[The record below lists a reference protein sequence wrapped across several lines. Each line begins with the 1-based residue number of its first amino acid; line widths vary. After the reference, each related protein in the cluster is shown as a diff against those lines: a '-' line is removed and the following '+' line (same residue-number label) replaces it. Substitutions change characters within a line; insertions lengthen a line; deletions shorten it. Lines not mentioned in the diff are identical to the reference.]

1 MHSNAPL
8 DHLRK
13 SLNKNSISGS
23 MKNDEVFNRRAAGSI
38 LELVIYLTLAQSG
51 CLDEDH
57 NLVHKP

>member
-23 MKNDEVFNRRAAGSI
+23 MKNDELFNRRAAGSI
-38 LELVIYLTLAQSG
+38 LELVTQLTFTLAGSL
-51 CLDEDH
+51 CEERR
-57 NLVHKP
+57 P

>member
-23 MKNDEVFNRRAAGSI
+23 MKNHEVSNRKAAGSI
-38 LELVIYLTLAQSG
+38 PELAIYLTLTQSG
-51 CLDEDH
+51 CLGEDH
-57 NLVHKP
+57 MP

>member
-23 MKNDEVFNRRAAGSI
+23 MKNDELFNRRAAGSI
-38 LELVIYLTLAQSG
+38 LESVTQLTSTLAGSL
-51 CLDEDH
+51 CEERR
-57 NLVHKP
+57 P

>member
-23 MKNDEVFNRRAAGSI
+23 MKNDEVCNRRAAGSI
-38 LELVIYLTLAQSG
+38 LELAIKLTSTLAG
-51 CLDEDH
+51 CLYEE
-57 NLVHKP
+57 PIP

>member
-23 MKNDEVFNRRAAGSI
+23 MKNDEVSNRRAAGSI
-38 LELVIYLTLAQSG
+38 PELTINLTLTQSD
-51 CLDEDH
+51 CLGEDH
-57 NLVHKP
+57 MP